1 MFVFDELT
9 MGKSRIVRG
18 GLVWIA
24 NSIRLPNYGKPCFW
38 FLASIRSPIYFSVLL
53 CNVFSSTLT
62 RKKESTYN
70 LYTEK
75 R

>member
-24 NSIRLPNYGKPCFW
+24 NSIRPPNYGKPCFW
-38 FLASIRSPIYFSVLL
+38 FLASIRSPIYFSVL
-53 CNVFSSTLT
+53 
-62 RKKESTYN
+62 
-70 LYTEK
+70 
-75 R
+75 